1 MSDRQEEEAVLSGEA
16 GHEENPSDPLDT
28 EKEGRG
34 DIEGVNEGDG
44 QKEDEGEDEGETGQ
58 VEDNEHSN
66 EVSQFTCMCIYVNV
80 YKYM

>member
-1 MSDRQEEEAVLSGEA
+1 MLSGEA

-44 QKEDEGEDEGETGQ
+44 QKDEGEDKGETGQ
-58 VEDNEHSN
+58 GEDYEQSN
-66 EVSQFTCMCIYVNV
+66 EVSRFTCMCIYVNV

>member
-1 MSDRQEEEAVLSGEA
+1 MSDRQGEEAVLSSEA

-44 QKEDEGEDEGETGQ
+44 QNKDEGEGEGVIGQ
-58 VEDNEHSN
+58 GQDNEHSN
-66 EVSQFTCMCIYVNV
+66 EVS
-80 YKYM
+80 